1 MENNDKDEIKN
12 EVLNKL
18 SDLKMDIT
26 IIQIIPD
33 DKIKEKYFLL
43 PNLNE
48 INYINLDIYIV
59 QFPEGKY
66 LSFSEGK
73 IQNIDNFEFM
83 YNASTKPGSSGSPIL
98 LKNTT
103 KVIGIHK
110 MGNKSKNNNYGTLI
124 YPFMQSL
131 QSLKEDNQKANS
143 MILNDSTEIFENGEY
158 YIGQSLNGKKHGK
171 GIIFDKNG
179 NIIYE
184 GDFVNGEKE
193 GNGKYYYKNGEY
205 YDGPWIK
212 DKKHGKGIIYYPNGS
227 ILYEGEFVNDKREGN
242 CKYILKDGSYYIGQ
256 CHDDKHTGNGK
267 YYSKN
272 GDLIYDGDYAK

>member
-1 MENNDKDEIKN
+1 MENNDKNEIKN

-18 SDLKMDIT
+18 SDLKKIDINLHDVLKSICKIKYKNSYGTGFLIKFFKDEKELYCLMTNEHVIKKQMIELNEIIDVNYNFEKKWIKIKLDINQRFIKYDLKMDIT

-110 MGNKSKNNNYGTLI
+110 MGNKRNNNNYGTLI

-131 QSLKEDNQKANS
+131 QFLKEDNQKEIQLFI
-143 MILNDSTEIFENGEY
+143 MIQQKYLRMV
-158 YIGQSLNGKKHGK
+158 
-171 GIIFDKNG
+171 
-179 NIIYE
+179 NIISDNY
-184 GDFVNGEKE
+184 
-193 GNGKYYYKNGEY
+193 
-205 YDGPWIK
+205 
-212 DKKHGKGIIYYPNGS
+212 
-227 ILYEGEFVNDKREGN
+227 
-242 CKYILKDGSYYIGQ
+242 
-256 CHDDKHTGNGK
+256 
-267 YYSKN
+267 
-272 GDLIYDGDYAK
+272 